1 MNEMRKIYLRRNTL
15 MSIVFEVLTII
26 CGFILPRYILLYF
39 GSDTNGLVS
48 SITQF
53 LGFISLCELGM
64 GAVVPASLY
73 KPLAENNQNKI
84 SSIVVSAQKFYRFIG
99 VLMLIYI
106 AALIVFYPNLVRDSF
121 NFTFTASLIG
131 IVSISIFAQYFFGIT
146 YSLLLKADQKQYISF
161 IVNSVTLVL
170 NTLISVALIKWG
182 YSIHTVKLVSAI
194 IFVARPFCLTI
205 YVKKHY
211 ALNLEIKYTSEPIKQ
226 KWNGIAQHLASTVQ
240 EKTDTIILTL
250 FSTLLNVSVYG
261 VYFMVINGMRGLVYS
276 LTAGMS
282 ALIGN
287 MLARNEKKELVAVF
301 EKFEWVMHT
310 LTTLIFTITGLLVVP
325 FVQVYT
331 NGISDAN
338 DYIVPGF
345 ALIMSVAIAARCIQ
359 MPYNVV
365 VQAAGHFKETQASAI
380 IEPVVNILISVIMVF
395 KFGLVGVAI
404 GTLVSMI
411 YRVLYLAFYL
421 MKNIIYIKAG
431 SFFKQLLAD
440 SMSAFIMVFSVS
452 FMDINVDSYVK
463 WICVAI
469 VITFICGI
477 ECIGINIIFYKKY
490 TISSF
495 NLFINKLIR
504 LGGR

>member
-15 MSIVFEVLTII
+15 MSIVFEILTII

-48 SITQF
+48 SISQF

-84 SSIVVSAQKFYRFIG
+84 SSIVVSAQRFYRFIG
-99 VLMLIYI
+99 ILMLIYI
-106 AALIVFYPNLVRDSF
+106 AALIAFYPNLVKDSF

-194 IFVARPFCLTI
+194 IFVARPFFLTI

-211 ALNLEIKYTSEPIKQ
+211 ALNLEIKYKDEPIKQ

-287 MLARNEKKELVAVF
+287 MLARNEKK
-301 EKFEWVMHT
+301 
-310 LTTLIFTITGLLVVP
+310 
-325 FVQVYT
+325 
-331 NGISDAN
+331 S
-338 DYIVPGF
+338 
-345 ALIMSVAIAARCIQ
+345 
-359 MPYNVV
+359 
-365 VQAAGHFKETQASAI
+365 
-380 IEPVVNILISVIMVF
+380 
-395 KFGLVGVAI
+395 
-404 GTLVSMI
+404 
-411 YRVLYLAFYL
+411 
-421 MKNIIYIKAG
+421 
-431 SFFKQLLAD
+431 
-440 SMSAFIMVFSVS
+440 
-452 FMDINVDSYVK
+452 
-463 WICVAI
+463 
-469 VITFICGI
+469 
-477 ECIGINIIFYKKY
+477 
-490 TISSF
+490 
-495 NLFINKLIR
+495 
-504 LGGR
+504 

>member
-106 AALIVFYPNLVRDSF
+106 AALIVFYPNLVKDSF

-211 ALNLEIKYTSEPIKQ
+211 ALNLEIK
-226 KWNGIAQHLASTVQ
+226 
-240 EKTDTIILTL
+240 
-250 FSTLLNVSVYG
+250 
-261 VYFMVINGMRGLVYS
+261 
-276 LTAGMS
+276 
-282 ALIGN
+282 
-287 MLARNEKKELVAVF
+287 
-301 EKFEWVMHT
+301 
-310 LTTLIFTITGLLVVP
+310 
-325 FVQVYT
+325 
-331 NGISDAN
+331 
-338 DYIVPGF
+338 
-345 ALIMSVAIAARCIQ
+345 
-359 MPYNVV
+359 
-365 VQAAGHFKETQASAI
+365 
-380 IEPVVNILISVIMVF
+380 
-395 KFGLVGVAI
+395 
-404 GTLVSMI
+404 
-411 YRVLYLAFYL
+411 AF
-421 MKNIIYIKAG
+421 
-431 SFFKQLLAD
+431 
-440 SMSAFIMVFSVS
+440 
-452 FMDINVDSYVK
+452 
-463 WICVAI
+463 
-469 VITFICGI
+469 
-477 ECIGINIIFYKKY
+477 
-490 TISSF
+490 
-495 NLFINKLIR
+495 
-504 LGGR
+504 